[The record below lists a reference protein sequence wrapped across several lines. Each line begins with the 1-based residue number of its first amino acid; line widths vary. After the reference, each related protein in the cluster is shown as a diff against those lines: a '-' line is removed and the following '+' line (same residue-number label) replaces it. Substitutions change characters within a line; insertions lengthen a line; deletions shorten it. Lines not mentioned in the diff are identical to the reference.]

1 MKEKLYILCRLLFS
15 RINCI
20 NRQGDGCMFLMDGTR
35 GGRKCCYNQCQ
46 EVQKRLT
53 GSYKEE

>member
-1 MKEKLYILCRLLFS
+1 MKEKLYILRRLLFS
-15 RINCI
+15 KIGCI
-20 NRQGDGCMFLMDGTR
+20 NHQENECMFLIDGTR
-35 GGRKCCYNQCQ
+35 GGRKCCYKQCR

>member
-1 MKEKLYILCRLLFS
+1 MTEILTILRRLLFS

-20 NRQGDGCMFLMDGTR
+20 NRQENECTFLMNGTR
-35 GGRKCCYNQCQ
+35 GSRKCCYKQCR

>member
-1 MKEKLYILCRLLFS
+1 MTEILTILRRLLFS

-20 NRQGDGCMFLMDGTR
+20 NRQENECMFLMNGTR
-35 GGRKCCYNQCQ
+35 GGRKCCYKQCR

-53 GSYKEE
+53 GS

>member
-1 MKEKLYILCRLLFS
+1 MKEKLYILRRLLFS

-20 NRQGDGCMFLMDGTR
+20 NRQENECMFLMNGTR
-35 GGRKCCYNQCQ
+35 GGRKCCYKQCR

-53 GSYKEE
+53 GS